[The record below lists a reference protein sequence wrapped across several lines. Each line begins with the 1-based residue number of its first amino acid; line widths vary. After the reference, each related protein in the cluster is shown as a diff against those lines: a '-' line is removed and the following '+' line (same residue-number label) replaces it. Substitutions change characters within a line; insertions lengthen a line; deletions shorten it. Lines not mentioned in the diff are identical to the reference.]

1 MLSTLPSRQLNFN
14 GFRVTKVVTP
24 LALGVILLT
33 SVGRKAEARPVI
45 IQPPAP
51 TTQIIG
57 SPIPSP
63 VPVVPGTTYPYSFS
77 PYSNGNFNNHN
88 YNNGGYSY
96 YDNYPGY
103 YGGYNRV
110 ITPGRA
116 VIQNSMLI
124 NPTVINSR
132 VYDSVLV
139 DPVILNSPGF
149 PRRVYSQ
156 PPVIYNPPSI
166 YTSPGFSIQV
176 GY

>member
-1 MLSTLPSRQLNFN
+1 MLFTLPSRQLSLNW
-14 GFRVTKVVTP
+14 FRVTKVVTP
-24 LALGVILLT
+24 LTLGVILLT
-33 SVGRKAEARPVI
+33 SVGRKAEAQPLI

-63 VPVVPGTTYPYSFS
+63 VPVVPGTTYPYSLS
-77 PYSNGNFNNHN
+77 PYSQGNFNNYN
-88 YNNGGYSY
+88 YGYSY
-96 YDNYPGY
+96 YGSDYNYGGY

-116 VIQNSMLI
+116 VIRNSTLI

-132 VYDSVLV
+132 ISDSVLV
-139 DPVILNSPGF
+139 DPVIVNPSRF

-156 PPVIYNPPSI
+156 PPIIYNPPVI
-166 YTSPGFSIQV
+166 YNSPGLSIQI